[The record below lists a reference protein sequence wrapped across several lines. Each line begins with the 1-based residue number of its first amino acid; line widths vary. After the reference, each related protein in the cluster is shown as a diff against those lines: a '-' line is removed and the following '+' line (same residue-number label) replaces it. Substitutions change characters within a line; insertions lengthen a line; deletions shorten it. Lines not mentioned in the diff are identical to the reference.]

1 MPAQLIDG
9 KAIAEQIHAETKTE
23 VDRLKQRGITPGL
36 GLVRVGEDPASVVYV
51 NAKGKACER
60 LGIYT
65 ENHILPPTTT
75 QRQLCELL
83 DALNA
88 SKKIHGILVQ
98 SPLPSQINE
107 EFIFQYVSPAKD
119 VDGFHPA
126 NIGKLLMGEPDG
138 FWPCTPA
145 GVQQLLIRSGVKIEG
160 AHVVVVGRSNIV
172 GKPVAAIL
180 VQKAKHADATVTI
193 CHSRTRNLADI
204 TRTADILIAA
214 MGRPKAITGEMVRDG
229 AVVIDVGVNRIP
241 DPTKPKGERLVGDVD
256 FDAVKARAAKITPV
270 PGGVGPMTIAMLMH
284 NTVRA
289 CRQQTNS

>member
-9 KAIAEQIHAETKTE
+9 KAIAEQIHAETKTA
-23 VDRLKQRGITPGL
+23 VDQLRARGITPGL

-51 NAKGKACER
+51 GAKGKACEK
-60 LGIYT
+60 LGIYS
-65 ENHILPPTTT
+65 ENHILPANTT
-75 QRQLCELL
+75 QKQLCDLL
-83 DALNA
+83 DVLNT

-98 SPLPSQINE
+98 SPLPDQINE

-119 VDGFHPA
+119 VDGFHPV
-126 NIGKLLMGEPDG
+126 NIGKLLMGETDG

-193 CHSRTRNLADI
+193 CHSRTRNLPEV
-204 TRTADILIAA
+204 TRSADILVAA
-214 MGRPKAITGEMVRDG
+214 MGRPKAITADMVREG

-241 DPTKPKGERLVGDVD
+241 DATKPKGERLVGDVD
-256 FDAVKARAAKITPV
+256 FEAVKAKASKITPV

-284 NTVRA
+284 NTVKA
-289 CRQQTNS
+289 CKQQTS